1 MFTANKRIVRNGHLI
16 CFEGETM
23 TDEEAAYRGLHALP
37 VDETEVEPQDMTV
50 AELREHLEERGIKA
64 PRGAKK
70 KDLLALLNPTE
81 DDDLYEDD

>member
-1 MFTANKRIVRNGHLI
+1 
-16 CFEGETM
+16 M
-23 TDEEAAYRGLHALP
+23 TDEEAAYRGLHVLP
-37 VDETEVEPQDMTV
+37 VEKTEVEPQDMTV
-50 AELREHLEERGIKA
+50 AELREYLDGQGIKA